1 MEIYIS
7 IFFLVSLFVIIEM
20 QLRKEKK
27 KRAKYFAAEKKL
39 VEQFNAFNKESKA
52 RFNVSHETF
61 EVSPRAKSYAAWF

>member
-1 MEIYIS
+1 MEILIS

-39 VEQFNAFNKESKA
+39 VEQFNTS
-52 RFNVSHETF
+52 RETL
-61 EVSPRAKSYAAWF
+61 EVSPRAKSYRAWL